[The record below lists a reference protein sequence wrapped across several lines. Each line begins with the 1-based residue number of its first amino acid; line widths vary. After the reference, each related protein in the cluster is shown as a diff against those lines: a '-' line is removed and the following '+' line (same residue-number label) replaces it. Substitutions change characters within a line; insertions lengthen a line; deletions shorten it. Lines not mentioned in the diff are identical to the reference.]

1 MKKIIFFLMFFLVIG
16 SVTATSKEKIYVGDK
31 IPGMYIRK
39 IDSTGK
45 VTNKQGGFLRR
56 VSDDTFVYCLEP
68 FVSLI
73 DGYEYEEYADE
84 YLSHLNISED
94 VWEDIVL
101 VAYFGYMYADHTED
115 YWYYITQMM
124 IWRLVDEKGQFYFTD
139 SLGGNID
146 EKRYQEEIQEIE
158 SLVALHKTLPDI
170 ADVIVS
176 YGDELIIEDKNGV
189 LSNYELVRESD
200 LVKLDGNNIIIRG
213 NSLGTHKIDL
223 VRKSKN
229 YATSPLVYIDSKSQ
243 KVMAVG
249 NAIDREFSFNIT
261 VSGGKIVINKKN
273 SETQEALNIPGI
285 KFLLYDSNNNLIA
298 TSYTDE
304 FGKAIFDNLKIGTY
318 YIKEDGEQ
326 IIPGFSINEELV
338 EIEIKDR
345 ETIDVD
351 FFNDEVLGKIKII
364 KYQEIFAD
372 EIKLELAAGIE
383 FGLYDM
389 DNNLIATSFTND
401 DGEII
406 FNNLR
411 VGKYKIKEL
420 SKNADYIDNDHFIEI
435 EVKLTM
441 DNNGSEEIVRI
452 DNKLKKGTI
461 EIIKYKELIDKE
473 IVLAKDVEIGLFDKN
488 KNLIKVGKT
497 DSEGKVIF
505 DNIPIGNYYVRE
517 LSTFVEYRHD
527 EKYYKVQVKEDMAE
541 KIEIVN
547 YLKKGNLIINKIGD
561 DLLPLEGTEF
571 SVYTLSGELYH
582 SGITNSEGMIEIED
596 LPLGNY
602 YLQETKASE
611 GYQILKDKIYFN
623 ILEDKEEITIKVTNE
638 KISIKIPDTGI
649 YFEEII
655 LFIRKKSLKLI

>member
-170 ADVIVS
+170 VDVTIS
-176 YGDELIIEDKNGV
+176 YGEELIIEDKNGV
-189 LSNYELVRESD
+189 LSNYELVKESN
-200 LVKLDGNNIIIRG
+200 LVKLDGNNIIIQG

-223 VRKSKN
+223 VRKSEN

-261 VSGGKIVINKKN
+261 VSGGKIVINKRN
-273 SETQEALNIPGI
+273 AETQEALNIPGI
-285 KFLLYDSNNNLIA
+285 KFLLYDSNNTLIA
-298 TSYTDE
+298 SGYTDE
-304 FGKAIFDNLKIGTY
+304 FGKAMFDNLKIGTY
-318 YIKEDGEQ
+318 YIKEDDEQ

-364 KYQEIFAD
+364 NPD
-372 EIKLELAAGIE
+372 ENGE
-383 FGLYDM
+383 
-389 DNNLIATSFTND
+389 
-401 DGEII
+401 GEISYKGPNVMLGYYKNEEATKEV
-406 FNNLR
+406 FDEEGYFKTGDY
-411 VGKYKIKEL
+411 GKVINEG
-420 SKNADYIDNDHFIEI
+420 DDQWIYITGR
-435 EVKLTM
+435 L
-441 DNNGSEEIVRI
+441 
-452 DNKLKKGTI
+452 
-461 EIIKYKELIDKE
+461 
-473 IVLAKDVEIGLFDKN
+473 
-488 KNLIKVGKT
+488 KNLIIFSNGKNVYPEEIETDIQGVYGVSEVVVYAGESRKDPSKEIIVAEIYPDFDALKLHSVTDVQGYFESAVKEINSRNAPYKAVGKVKIRNEEFPKNT
-497 DSEGKVIF
+497 SRKI
-505 DNIPIGNYYVRE
+505 VR
-517 LSTFVEYRHD
+517 F
-527 EKYYKVQVKEDMAE
+527 
-541 KIEIVN
+541 KI
-547 YLKKGNLIINKIGD
+547 
-561 DLLPLEGTEF
+561 
-571 SVYTLSGELYH
+571 
-582 SGITNSEGMIEIED
+582 
-596 LPLGNY
+596 
-602 YLQETKASE
+602 
-611 GYQILKDKIYFN
+611 DK
-623 ILEDKEEITIKVTNE
+623 TI
-638 KISIKIPDTGI
+638 D
-649 YFEEII
+649 
-655 LFIRKKSLKLI
+655 